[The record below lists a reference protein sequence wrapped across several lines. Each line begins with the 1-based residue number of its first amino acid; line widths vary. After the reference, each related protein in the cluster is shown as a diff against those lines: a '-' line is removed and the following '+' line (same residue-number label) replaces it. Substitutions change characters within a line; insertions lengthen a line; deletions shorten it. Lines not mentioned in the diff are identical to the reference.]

1 MDKFVTP
8 AIIAGLFV
16 LAKVIE
22 AKFIKKENAPL
33 KKITKD
39 GLIVYAASLAGIYI
53 VEEYIASD
61 VKAESPGAYTG
72 SPEF

>member
-1 MDKFVTP
+1 MDKFVIA
-8 AIIAGLFV
+8 AIIAGLFI

-22 AKFIKKENAPL
+22 AKFIKKEDTPL
-33 KKITKD
+33 KKVSKD

-53 VEEYIASD
+53 AEEFTFNDART
-61 VKAESPGAYTG
+61 ESPGAYTG